1 MAPFFI
7 GSHGTH
13 AAFLVDRIS
22 GMRIVVPF
30 FWLLAVG
37 IVAVLAYWP
46 GLHGGFVFDDVAN
59 ITRNPGVATN
69 SLDIDSLQ
77 AAAFSGFSGPLQRPL
92 SMLSF
97 AVNYYAAGLDPYY
110 FKLTNLMIHLFNG
123 AGIFVLTLLVLNSCR
138 KRFEPGLSVIHTHW
152 VSLAVAAAWLLHP
165 LNLTSVLYVVQRMT
179 SLSALFSIWGL
190 VVFLWGRMRL
200 YDGKSGAPLIL
211 ASLLLFMP
219 LSAFSKE
226 NGVLLPLLMLVAE
239 ATLFNWHAEKFSAR
253 RFLGIFYALSAVVPI
268 FASLIYVASHPD
280 WLQAGYANRGFTL
293 LERLLTETRV
303 LWFYMGQ
310 IVLPNTSQM
319 GLYHD
324 DISVSHDLLHP
335 VSTIFASV
343 GLMALGVL
351 AVSLRKK
358 APLVAFGVGF
368 FLVGHALESTIYPL
382 DIAYEH
388 RNYLPMYGVVLA
400 MFFYLLHPGFHP
412 RYLLLRR
419 AVSFLL
425 ILMFAF
431 GTFSRASAW
440 SNPYDFA
447 LTEFNHHPDSV
458 RANIELGYAYD
469 NLVAATPEA
478 EYEYYSLAQKRYE
491 RAAQLDKSDIAGLTG
506 LIISSAR
513 RGRSVEAAWVDELS
527 LRLAYAPY
535 AAITSDK
542 LLGLTICHLKN
553 ECKLRSEWVGNLLD
567 AALSNPTLS
576 GLNRAKV
583 LYGKGSYLVNVM
595 HDYPAASEAL
605 YQMVECAPAETAS
618 RFFLI
623 DFLIAMRQFEKADA
637 EIKKLSALVLN
648 GAEEKKLME
657 LKKQLVDM
665 RSKSTEVIK

>member
-1 MAPFFI
+1 MPY
-7 GSHGTH
+7 
-13 AAFLVDRIS
+13 FLVNRVS
-22 GMRIVVPF
+22 GMRIVVAF
-30 FWLLAVG
+30 FGLLAVG

-59 ITRNPGVATN
+59 ITRNPGVSTN

-77 AAAFSGFSGPLQRPL
+77 TAAFSGFSGPLQRPL

-97 AVNYYAAGLDPYY
+97 AVNYYATGLIPFY
-110 FKLTNLMIHLFNG
+110 FKLTNLLIHLCNG
-123 AGIFVLTLLVLNSCR
+123 VGIFSLTCLLLNIYR
-138 KRFEPGLSVIHTHW
+138 KRFAAGLSPGDIRW
-152 VSLAVAAAWLLHP
+152 MSLAVAAAWLLHP
-165 LNLTSVLYVVQRMT
+165 LNLTSVLYVVQRMV
-179 SLSALFSIWGL
+179 SLSAFFSIWGL
-190 VVFLWGRMRL
+190 VVFLWGRTRL
-200 YDGKSGAPLIL
+200 YDGKSGMLLIL
-211 ASLLLFMP
+211 ASLLLFTP
-219 LSAFSKE
+219 LAALSKE
-226 NGVLLPLLMLVAE
+226 NGVLLPLFMLVVE
-239 ATLFNWHAEKFSAR
+239 VTLFAFHAKNSAAR
-253 RFLGIFYALSAVVPI
+253 RFLIGFYVLAVAVPVVFALSYMVI
-268 FASLIYVASHPD
+268 HPD
-280 WLQAGYANRGFTL
+280 WLLAGYANRGFTL

-303 LWFYMGQ
+303 LWFYMRQ
-310 IVLPNTSQM
+310 IVLPDTAQM

-324 DISVSHDLLHP
+324 DISVSHGLLHP
-335 VSTIFASV
+335 LSTIFASV

-351 AVSLRKK
+351 AVLLRKK

-400 MFFYLLHPGFHP
+400 IFYYLLNPVFHP

-419 AVSFLL
+419 AASFVL

-458 RANIELGYAYD
+458 RANIELGYVYD

-478 EYEYYSLAQKRYE
+478 EYEYYRLAQQRYE
-491 RAAQLDKSDIAGLTG
+491 HAAQLDKSDIGGLTG
-506 LIISSAR
+506 LIMSSSR

-527 LRLAYAPY
+527 LRLAHAPY

-553 ECKLRSEWVGNLLD
+553 ECKLRSEWIGNLLD
-567 AALSNPTLS
+567 AALRNPTLS

-583 LYGKGSYLVNVM
+583 LYGKSSYLINVM
-595 HDYPAASEAL
+595 HDYPAAEKIL
-605 YQMVECAPAETAS
+605 YQMVECAPVGVAS
-618 RFFLI
+618 RFSLI
-623 DFLIAMRQFEKADA
+623 EFLIAMRHFEKADI
-637 EIKKLSALVLN
+637 EIKNVSALILN
-648 GAEEKKLME
+648 GAEEKRLAE

-665 RSKSTEVIK
+665 MIKPAEAIK